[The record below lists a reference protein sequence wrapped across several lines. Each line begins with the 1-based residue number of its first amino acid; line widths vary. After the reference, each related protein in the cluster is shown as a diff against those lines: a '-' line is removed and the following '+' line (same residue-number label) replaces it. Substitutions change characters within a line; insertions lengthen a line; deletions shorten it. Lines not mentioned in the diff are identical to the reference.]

1 MVSSRLTT
9 MWSTDGAIKVRF
21 FRVLLLTMFNEEDE
35 AHMKLA
41 LNLAEKAASRGE
53 VPVGAIVVRDGEVI
67 GEGYNQPIERHDP
80 SAHAEVC
87 ALRNAG
93 AGQNN
98 YRLPGS
104 ILYVTLE
111 PCTMCLG
118 LMIHAR
124 VGRLVYAATEPRAG
138 AVGGAFNLLETMPYN
153 HRMSVDSGLFAD
165 KSAAI
170 LKAFFAAR
178 RK

>member
-1 MVSSRLTT
+1 M
-9 MWSTDGAIKVRF
+9 F
-21 FRVLLLTMFNEEDE
+21 LLSVFSQEDE
-35 AHMKLA
+35 AYMKLA
-41 LNLAEKAASRGE
+41 LNLAEKAGAQGE
-53 VPVGAIVVRDGEVI
+53 VPVGAAVVRDGEIIGWGFNHPI
-67 GEGYNQPIERHDP
+67 GEHDP

-87 ALRNAG
+87 ALREAG
-93 AGQNN
+93 LGQQN

-104 ILYVTLE
+104 TLYVTLE

-118 LMIHAR
+118 LLIHAR

-138 AVGGAFNLLETMPYN
+138 ALGGAFNLLETMPYN
-153 HRMSVDSGLFAD
+153 HKMKVDSGLFAD